1 MIGEAEL
8 RAMPTDAVLVNV
20 GRGSLVQPAPLQRA
34 LQDGELHGYA
44 SDVWWRYPK
53 TYSEIPCTTPWDGTP
68 RAHRTWQPPPPRCR
82 SRLPLATD
90 SPAAAAD
97 EEHSLATL
105 DQNVVL
111 SPHRGGGVGLQAV
124 ETVTAAG
131 AHVARHPAMPS

>member
-53 TYSEIPCTTPWDGTP
+53 TYSEIPCTTPWD
-68 RAHRTWQPPPPRCR
+68 
-82 SRLPLATD
+82 
-90 SPAAAAD
+90 D

-124 ETVTAAG
+124 ETARWEGLAKALNAAASLG
-131 AHVARHPAMPS
+131 VERGLHRPPLGLFQLERGY